1 MELVGIDAMRAFHF
15 AVQAWGSGT
24 DLDVSDA
31 HVEEVPMKGRAEFL
45 AVVRLD
51 FLDLERQSR
60 EGVIDELDRDLL
72 IVARIGAQDPQSH
85 AVIDCGAEGSNA
97 SSFLFSQV
105 AQ

>member
-1 MELVGIDAMRAFHF
+1 MTGVLTCALPI
-15 AVQAWGSGT
+15 S
-24 DLDVSDA
+24 
-31 HVEEVPMKGRAEFL
+31 MKRRAEFL

-51 FLDLERQSR
+51 LLDLERQLR
-60 EGVIDELDRDLL
+60 EDVVDELNRDLL
-72 IVARIGAQDPQSH
+72 VVARVGPQNPQSH